1 MALTNGD
8 IISLC
13 NTIRNRDI
21 QGEDITANE
30 WQQLI
35 NANSQKLF
43 TNLLGNPK
51 LYQLN
56 APIERRGAGVSRAVE
71 QKLYPFYRRE
81 AVAVAAGVADFSSKT
96 IGYLLA
102 INPSTITGRGFDEL
116 SADEVADRLGSA
128 VVAPTAADPCFEWRT
143 SDSILVYPNS
153 ITSVTL
159 YYYTFPTDAVVAY
172 TTNPTTLL
180 ESYDS
185 ANSTETGWGDT
196 ELIDIAYMM
205 LRDLGINMERQDIAA
220 YAQNIVANE

>member
-1 MALTNGD
+1 MALNNGN
-8 IISLC
+8 IVSLC
-13 NTIRNRDI
+13 NLIRNSNL
-21 QGEDITANE
+21 QGGDITEDE

-35 NANSQKLF
+35 NSNSQKLF

-56 APIERRGAGVSRAVE
+56 APIERRGAGVSRLVE
-71 QKLYPFYRRE
+71 EKLYPFYRRE
-81 AVAVAAGVADFSSKT
+81 VVPVAAGVADFSAKT

-128 VVAPTAADPCFEWRT
+128 VVAPTEKDPCFVWNT
-143 SDSILVYPNS
+143 SNSILVYPS
-153 ITSVTL
+153 TITSITL

-172 TTNPTTLL
+172 TTDPTTLL
-180 ESYDS
+180 QSYDT
-185 ANSTETGWGDT
+185 ANSVETGWGDT

-205 LRDLGINMERQDIAA
+205 LRDLGVNMERVDLTQ

>member
-1 MALTNGD
+1 MALNNGN

-13 NTIRNRDI
+13 NLIRNRDV
-21 QGEDITANE
+21 QGRDVTEDE

-35 NANSQKLF
+35 NSNSQKLF
-43 TNLLGNPK
+43 SNLLGNPK

-56 APIERRGAGVSRAVE
+56 APIERRGVGISRAAE

-81 AVAVAAGVADFSSKT
+81 AVPVTSGVADFSSKT

-116 SADEVADRLGSA
+116 SADEVADRLGSS

-153 ITSVTL
+153 ITSITL
-159 YYYTFPTDAVVAY
+159 YYYTFPTDSVVVY
-172 TTNPTTLL
+172 TTDPKTLL
-180 ESYDS
+180 QTYDTV
-185 ANSTETGWGDT
+185 NSVETGWGDT
-196 ELIDIAYMM
+196 ELLDIAYMM
-205 LRDLGINMERQDIAA
+205 LRDLGVNMERSDILQ
-220 YAQNIVANE
+220 YADNIVKTE